1 MLRSVLLGLTTFFF
15 IFGWKVGPLADLIFF
30 ISLGLVFASLIR
42 GQFFADPVI
51 IRVIT
56 WLGLLSIYAT
66 AVVLLNGLLDT
77 QIAMRSL
84 RALINF
90 LGSLALVN
98 FYLQH
103 AGQAFSSQLLRDI
116 YLSLVGHAALM
127 IAMFKNESL
136 RKAIYQLTDA
146 NAYVNLG
153 ASFLDG
159 YRITGLTYGL
169 SQTSVLQMLGLLL
182 LPAVMRN
189 CRHAAVRLL
198 LLAGAPLLIISIL
211 ISGRSGLLMGLIM
224 VPICL
229 FTLLWPDEK
238 PVRPSAALATSF
250 KIFLAIAMTA
260 ALTNGITLRLP
271 ERFYAYSLSQAG
283 EITEGAT
290 LQGPTVDVMSDM
302 YFLPTRGM
310 ELLFGSSNLGRGSL
324 ENIPSDVGWVK
335 TIFAIGLAGTMLML
349 APYLIAVRVAL
360 QTRHHD
366 FYLATAAAMV
376 FCSAIALNTKELAL
390 LTRNQWSVHSLLLVM
405 LCMMHQQKGTTTG
418 HA

>member
-15 IFGWKVGPLADLIFF
+15 IFGWKACPLADLILLV
-30 ISLGLVFASLIR
+30 SLGLIVASLIK
-42 GQFFADPVI
+42 GQLFADPVI

-98 FYLQH
+98 LYQHH
-103 AGQAFSSQLLRDI
+103 AGKEFSSRLLRDI
-116 YLSLVGHAALM
+116 YLALVGHAALM
-127 IAMFKNESL
+127 IAMFKNETL
-136 RKAIYQLTDA
+136 RKTIYQLTDA

-153 ASFLDG
+153 TSFLDG

-189 CRHAAVRLL
+189 TPRTIGRLL

-229 FTLLWPDEK
+229 FTLLWPDDK
-238 PVRPSAALATSF
+238 PLRPSMVLVTSL
-250 KIFLAIAMTA
+250 KLLLAIVLIA
-260 ALTNGITLRLP
+260 ALTLCITFKLP

-290 LQGPTVDVMSDM
+290 LQGPTVDVMADM
-302 YFLPTRGM
+302 YFLPTRNW

-335 TIFAIGLAGTMLML
+335 TIFAIGLTGTLLML
-349 APYLIAVRVAL
+349 APYLIAIRVAL

-366 FYLATAAAMV
+366 FYLAAAATMV

-390 LTRNQWSVHSLLLVM
+390 LTRNQWSVHSLLLVT
-405 LCMMHQQKGTTTG
+405 LCLMQQRKGATTG